1 MYCEFIKNSSG
12 NVVKNQ
18 VVFFGGDCHQFT
30 AFQSYD
36 SIICEYD
43 KDMKILTLDN
53 NAFGYSKTT
62 SKYLNIFLQDYAGL
76 NVDQIKKIK
85 KGESIKFS
93 GGFILQTKFDQ
104 LN

>member
-1 MYCEFIKNSSG
+1 MYCEFIENSSG

-18 VVFFGGDCHQFT
+18 VIIFGGDCNQF
-30 AFQSYD
+30 AVFQSYN

-43 KDMKILTLDN
+43 KDMKILTFDN

-62 SKYLNIFLQDYAGL
+62 SKYLNLFLQNYVGL
-76 NVDQIKKIK
+76 NVDQIEKIK
-85 KGESIKFS
+85 KGESIKFNND
-93 GGFILQTKFDQ
+93 FILQTKFDQ

>member
-1 MYCEFIKNSSG
+1 MYCEFIKNSSD
-12 NVVKNQ
+12 NVAKNQ
-18 VVFFGGDCHQFT
+18 VVIFGGDCNQFIV
-30 AFQSYD
+30 FQSYD

-62 SKYLNIFLQDYAGL
+62 SKYLNLFLQDYVGL
-76 NVDQIKKIK
+76 NVNQIEKIK
-85 KGESIKFS
+85 KGKSIKLS
-93 GGFILQTKFDQ
+93 NGFILQTKFVQ

>member
-18 VVFFGGDCHQFT
+18 VVIFGGDCNQFT
-30 AFQSYD
+30 VFQSYD
-36 SIICEYD
+36 CIICEYD

-53 NAFGYSKTT
+53 NAFSYSKTT
-62 SKYLNIFLQDYAGL
+62 SKYLNLFLQDYVRL

-85 KGESIKFS
+85 KGESIKLS
-93 GGFILQTKFDQ
+93 NGFILQIKFDQ

>member
-1 MYCEFIKNSSG
+1 MYCEFIKNSSD

-18 VVFFGGDCHQFT
+18 VVIFGGDCDQFVV
-30 AFQSYD
+30 FQSYD

-62 SKYLNIFLQDYAGL
+62 SKYLNLFLQNYVGL
-76 NVDQIKKIK
+76 NVDQIEKIK
-85 KGESIKFS
+85 KGESIKFDN
-93 GGFILQTKFDQ
+93 GLILQTKFDQ

>member
-18 VVFFGGDCHQFT
+18 VVIFGGDCHQFIV
-30 AFQSYD
+30 FQSYNN
-36 SIICEYD
+36 IICEYD

-53 NAFGYSKTT
+53 NAFSYSKTT
-62 SKYLNIFLQDYAGL
+62 SKYLNLFLQDYAGL

-85 KGESIKFS
+85 KGESIKLS
-93 GGFILQTKFDQ
+93 NGFILQTKFDQ

>member
-18 VVFFGGDCHQFT
+18 VVIFGGDCDQFVI
-30 AFQSYD
+30 FQSYD

-53 NAFGYSKTT
+53 NAFNYSKTS
-62 SKYLNIFLQDYAGL
+62 SKYLNLFLKDYIGL

-93 GGFILQTKFDQ
+93 NGFILQTKFDQ

>member
-18 VVFFGGDCHQFT
+18 VVIFGGDCKQFIV
-30 AFQSYD
+30 FQSYD

-62 SKYLNIFLQDYAGL
+62 SKYLNLFLLDYVGL
-76 NVDQIKKIK
+76 NVAQIEKIK
-85 KGESIKFS
+85 KG
-93 GGFILQTKFDQ
+93 
-104 LN
+104 N

>member
-18 VVFFGGDCHQFT
+18 VIIFGGDCNQFVV
-30 AFQSYD
+30 FQSYD
-36 SIICEYD
+36 NIICEYD

-53 NAFGYSKTT
+53 NAFDYSKTT
-62 SKYLNIFLQDYAGL
+62 SKYLNLFLQDYVGL
-76 NVDQIKKIK
+76 NVDQIEKIK

-93 GGFILQTKFDQ
+93 NGFILQTKFDQ